1 MLDTLKFT
9 NRDGSTFYQINDV
22 TSPLTLFDVDVERR
36 VDTSR
41 DKMQRPGVN
50 ATLPFKGGME
60 IHCEGALFDDDSPS
74 YVTQRKA
81 LLAAINGAPGP
92 TSFSLIDRKDGTL
105 QFRPA
110 GETEDWMTDCVV
122 TAFTAPVRALYPALT
137 EYAITFFSWTPYF
150 VGATS
155 GDFYDWS

>member
-9 NRDGSTFYQINDV
+9 NRDGSTFFQINDV
-22 TSPLTLFDVDVERR
+22 TSPLTLFDVDVDR
-36 VDTSR
+36 VVDVSR
-41 DKMQRPGVN
+41 KKMQRPGVN
-50 ATLPFKGGME
+50 PTLPFKGGME
-60 IHCEGALFDDDSPS
+60 IHCEGSLFDDDSAS

-92 TSFSLIDRKDGTL
+92 TSYSLTDRKDGTL

-110 GETEDWMTDCVV
+110 GETEDWITDVFV

-137 EYAITFFSWTPYF
+137 EYAITMFSANPYF
-150 VGATS
+150 VGVTT